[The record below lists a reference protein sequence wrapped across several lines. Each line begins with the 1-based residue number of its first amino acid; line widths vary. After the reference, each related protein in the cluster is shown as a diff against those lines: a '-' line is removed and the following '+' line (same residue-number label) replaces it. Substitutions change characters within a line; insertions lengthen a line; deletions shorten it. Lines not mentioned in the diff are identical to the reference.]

1 MVIFWVNPVVAQT
14 GEKETMP
21 DSLKIIFILAA
32 ILILIRFKVALS
44 LTLLSSAVALGFLFQ
59 LAPARIGMSVFK
71 GALDKETLLLI
82 TSLILILFFSAVIKE
97 TGNMARSIAAL
108 QEIFRDAR
116 ATVAIIP
123 AMIGILPVMG
133 GAMLSAPLVAQA
145 SDDLKLSPEQRTFIN
160 YWFRHIWEYMLPTYP
175 VVLLVAAIVGAPV
188 AKISLMNL
196 PLTIASISAGIL
208 LGFRGVAS
216 FSQSSTPLT
225 LGQGARSLGSFVGN
239 LLPFFGVLLLTLY
252 FKIHLAYSMA
262 LATAGTIL
270 FYRLPLSL
278 LRRLWKE
285 SFSWEIVF
293 LIFGIMI
300 FKEILVTSGA
310 MNSVAGEFAQMGVPS
325 PVLIIALPGIMGLIT
340 GYANAMVGLS
350 FPILLPLFQA
360 NEHSLIYETLAYA
373 SGFCAILLSPMH
385 ACLVMTREYYQ
396 ADMNKVYGLL
406 MLPVSIVYFTGV
418 AFILISLWVIGG

>member
-1 MVIFWVNPVVAQT
+1 
-14 GEKETMP
+14 MP
-21 DSLKIIFILAA
+21 DSLKIISILGA
-32 ILILIRFKVALS
+32 ILLLIRFKVALS

-59 LAPARIGMSVFK
+59 LAPAKIGMSVFK
-71 GALDKETLLLI
+71 GALDQETLLLVA
-82 TSLILILFFSAVIKE
+82 SLILILFFSAVMKE
-97 TGNMARSIAAL
+97 TGNMARSITAL
-108 QEIFRDAR
+108 QKIFRDAR

-123 AMIGILPVMG
+123 AIIGILPVVG

-175 VVLLVAAIVGAPV
+175 VILLAATIVGAPV

-196 PLTIASISAGIL
+196 PLTIASITAGIL
-208 LGFRGVAS
+208 LGFRGVTS
-216 FSQSSTPLT
+216 FSQPAASLT
-225 LGQGARSLGSFVGN
+225 FGQAARSLGSFVGN

-278 LRRLWKE
+278 VRRLWKE

-325 PVLIIALPGIMGLIT
+325 AVLIIALPGIMGLIT

-350 FPILLPLFQA
+350 FPILLPIFQA

-396 ADMNKVYGLL
+396 ADMNKLYGLL
-406 MLPVSIVYFTGV
+406 IPPVSIVYFTGV
-418 AFILISLWVIGG
+418 AFVLISFWVIGR